1 MIENSIIESNASD
14 ASSRVDN
21 IVLALDGESIILKN
35 PSISA
40 EYDLPDEDQSGQSS
54 STNSSEQGIKP
65 KKLNISGLIEYSTP
79 DYLSRLIELSYQTDR
94 GGAKK
99 LYRIANSTANVINLR
114 EGVFS
119 GKISIAPHST
129 LLAWQINFTLSERKS
144 VPEKREAR
152 AQQRARENGDQTVDA
167 VGEEMPA
174 EKSET
179 EERTWFEENVL
190 APINDMLG

>member
-65 KKLNISGLIEYSTP
+65 KKLNVSGLIEYSTP

-152 AQQRARENGDQTVDA
+152 AQQRAQENGDQTVDA

>member
-1 MIENSIIESNASD
+1 MIENSIIESNAS
-14 ASSRVDN
+14 ATSSSVDN

-54 STNSSEQGIKP
+54 STNSSEKGIKP

-79 DYLSRLIELSYQTDR
+79 DRLSRLIELSYQTEN

-99 LYRIANSTANVINLR
+99 LYRVANATANVINLR
-114 EGVFS
+114 EAVFN
-119 GKISIAPHST
+119 GKVSVSPHST
-129 LLAWQINFTLSERKS
+129 LLAWQISFTLSERKS

-152 AQQRARENGDQTVDA
+152 AQQRAQENGDETVDA
-167 VGEEMPA
+167 VSEEMPDENE
-174 EKSET
+174 EK
-179 EERTWFEENVL
+179 EERSWFEENIL
-190 APINDMLG
+190 APMNDILG

>member
-21 IVLALDGESIILKN
+21 IVLALDGESIVLKN

-152 AQQRARENGDQTVDA
+152 AQQRAQENGEQTVDA

>member
-1 MIENSIIESNASD
+1 MIENSIIESNASA
-14 ASSRVDN
+14 ASSSVDN

-54 STNSSEQGIKP
+54 STNSSEKGIKP

-79 DYLSRLIELSYQTDR
+79 DRLSRLIELSYQTEG

-99 LYRIANSTANVINLR
+99 LYRIANATSKVINLR

-119 GKISIAPHST
+119 GKISIAPHQS
-129 LLAWQINFTLSERKS
+129 LLAWQISFTLSERKS
-144 VPEKREAR
+144 VPEKRET
-152 AQQRARENGDQTVDA
+152 RARERAQENGDETVDA
-167 VGEEMPA
+167 VSEEMPDENV
-174 EKSET
+174 EK
-179 EERTWFEENVL
+179 EERSWFEENIL
-190 APINDMLG
+190 APMNDILG

>member
-152 AQQRARENGDQTVDA
+152 AQQRAQENGEQTVDA

>member
-1 MIENSIIESNASD
+1 MIENSIVASNAQGTP
-14 ASSRVDN
+14 SSVDN

-35 PSISA
+35 PLISA

-54 STNSSEQGIKP
+54 STNSSERGIKP

-79 DYLSRLIELSYQTDR
+79 DRLTRLIELSYQTEI

-99 LYRIANSTANVINLR
+99 LFRIANATANVINFR

-119 GKISIAPHST
+119 GKISIVPHSS
-129 LLAWQINFTLSERKS
+129 LLAWQVNFTLSERKS

-152 AQQRARENGDQTVDA
+152 EQQRRVENGDENVEA
-167 VGEEMPA
+167 VIEEIPDEQE
-174 EKSET
+174 EKNGLS
-179 EERTWFEENVL
+179 WFEENILTRVDNVL
-190 APINDMLG
+190 G

>member
-1 MIENSIIESNASD
+1 MIENSIIESNASA
-14 ASSRVDN
+14 ASSSVDN

-54 STNSSEQGIKP
+54 STNSSEKGIKP

-79 DYLSRLIELSYQTDR
+79 DRLSRLIELSYQTEC

-99 LYRIANSTANVINLR
+99 LYRIANATANVINLR

-119 GKISIAPHST
+119 GKISIAPHQS
-129 LLAWQINFTLSERKS
+129 LLAWQISFTLSERKS
-144 VPEKREAR
+144 VPEKRET
-152 AQQRARENGDQTVDA
+152 RARERAQENGDETVDA
-167 VGEEMPA
+167 VSEEMPDENE
-174 EKSET
+174 EKQ
-179 EERTWFEENVL
+179 ERSWFEENIL
-190 APINDMLG
+190 APINDALG

>member
-65 KKLNISGLIEYSTP
+65 KKLNVSGLIEYSTP

-152 AQQRARENGDQTVDA
+152 AQQRAQENGDQTVDA

-179 EERTWFEENVL
+179 EELTWFEENVL